1 MKKST
6 FLALVCALFIGQSV
20 MAQDAKEITY
30 VEDPSQGYLFNKFS
44 DNWFVT
50 AEGGAGVYLSP
61 NDSGRDFLDRWSPAA
76 SVYVGKWFSPIIGL
90 RLGVNWLQT
99 KGLANVSDPTGA
111 PGIEWDENTID
122 GEYKQKFNHVGP
134 VFDVMLN
141 LTNWWCGYKPG
152 RIYNCI
158 FYAGAGDYW
167 TFAKKYEQVSAN
179 VFDKDGWEEINDRV
193 LTFRAGLINSFNV
206 SKQVQL
212 SLDLRFSGIDNHVD
226 EDGLRWN
233 KTSYDLQ
240 AYLGVTYLFKKR
252 EWNAPIVPVCPE
264 PENCD
269 AILARLQAA
278 DAKIAE
284 LEQQLKACLERPV
297 EKEIIEE
304 KAPLATIYYPIN
316 VSKLTRKDINV
327 LTAVAE
333 VMKDN
338 PDQKYVLT
346 GWADNYTGNDQIN
359 TRLRKNRAAGVEKQL
374 IKCGVPASQLETT
387 INHNNLV
394 DLGEK
399 YQALGRAVTIE
410 EAE

>member
-1 MKKST
+1 MKKIT
-6 FLALVCALFIGQSV
+6 FLTLLCAIFCFQSLA
-20 MAQDAKEITY
+20 AQEQEITY
-30 VEDPSQGYLFNKFS
+30 VEDPAQGYLFNKFK

-50 AEGGAGVYLSP
+50 AEGGVNVFFSP
-61 NDSGRDFLDRWSPAA
+61 NDVYRDVKDRFEPAA
-76 SVYVGKWFSPIIGL
+76 SIYAGKWFSPIIGL
-90 RLGVNWLQT
+90 RAGVNWLKV
-99 KGLANVSDPTGA
+99 KGLSDIGGANDPMVNGF
-111 PGIEWDENTID
+111 
-122 GEYKQKFNHVGP
+122 YKQEFHHVGP

-141 LTNWWCGYKPG
+141 LTNWICGYKPG
-152 RIYNCI
+152 RKYNLSV
-158 FYAGAGDYW
+158 YAGGGCYFAYAPEYDANGDIDSW
-167 TFAKKYEQVSAN
+167 HHM
-179 VFDKDGWEEINDRV
+179 DDEI
-193 LTFRAGLINSFNV
+193 LTARAGIINSFNV

-212 SLDLRFSGIDNHVD
+212 SLDIRYSALDNHRD
-226 EDGLRWN
+226 EVGEGWN
-233 KTSYDLQ
+233 KSASNLQ

-269 AILARLQAA
+269 ALRARLQAA

-297 EKEIIEE
+297 ETIVEEAE

-316 VSKLTRKDINV
+316 VSKLTKKDINV
-327 LTAVAE
+327 LEAVAE
-333 VMKDN
+333 VMKSN
-338 PDQKYVLT
+338 PDQKYILT

-359 TRLRKNRAAGVEKQL
+359 TRLRKNRVAGVEKQL
-374 IKCGVPASQLETT
+374 IKIGVPAEQLEST
-387 INHNNLV
+387 ISAENLV